1 MEEQDKKLAKK
12 SEDEPMEIK
21 VKTNKKESMKDQT
34 ETSMENESR
43 KLAGSTKSK
52 LVHMEAS
59 KDENLAYQGMP
70 TS

>member
-1 MEEQDKKLAKK
+1 MEEKGKNLAKK
-12 SEDEPMEIK
+12 SEYEPMEIK
-21 VKTNKKESMKDQT
+21 AETNKKESMKDQT
-34 ETSMENESR
+34 ETSRENESR

-59 KDENLAYQGMP
+59 KDENLVYQGMA